1 MKCEDTAVKCQMLMP
16 PSSKDV
22 KKVPE
27 NSTLMT
33 LVFERKPFDIILLFS
48 LFLMI
53 CSITLVLIIV
63 NGYLVTMDI
72 LIIDVTRVCLSLSL
86 TGPTRKSLKSLQEL
100 LNKVKLLCLWLD
112 A

>member
-33 LVFERKPFDIILLFS
+33 LVFERKPFILLFS
-48 LFLMI
+48 LFLI
-53 CSITLVLIIV
+53 IYSIPLVLIIV
-63 NGYLVTMDI
+63 NGYLVTVDI